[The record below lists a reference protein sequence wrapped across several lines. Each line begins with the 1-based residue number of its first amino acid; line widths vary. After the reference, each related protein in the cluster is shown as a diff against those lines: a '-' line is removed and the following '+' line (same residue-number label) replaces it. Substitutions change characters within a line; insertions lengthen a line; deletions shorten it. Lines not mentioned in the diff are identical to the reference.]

1 MASFECTG
9 ILPEEIQIQTF
20 KLSTK
25 VIIQEPEVFV
35 REPFIS
41 YSLLKIRHK
50 ILLCQLQKYN
60 IIALLPSLL
69 HEKALIVKE

>member
-25 VIIQEPEVFV
+25 VIIQEPEVFLK
-35 REPFIS
+35 ESFIS

-50 ILLCQLQKYN
+50 I
-60 IIALLPSLL
+60 
-69 HEKALIVKE
+69 